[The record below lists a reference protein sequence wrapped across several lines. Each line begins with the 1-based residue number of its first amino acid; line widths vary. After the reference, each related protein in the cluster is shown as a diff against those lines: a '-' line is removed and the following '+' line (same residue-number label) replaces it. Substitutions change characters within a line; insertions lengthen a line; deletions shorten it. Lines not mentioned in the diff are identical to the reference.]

1 MEVPNNNYYV
11 EEPHKGRDSFLHA
24 SGSEPASA
32 AAVST
37 RNLLQVKHM
46 SIRLNLSFLVQKLP
60 TISCV
65 AATIIIVASPRLGNS
80 VTFTTYELESA
91 AEVWTKMLTSVR
103 SEVNM

>member
-1 MEVPNNNYYV
+1 MYAVGCVAVEVPNNNCYV

-46 SIRLNLSFLVQKLP
+46 SIRLNPSFLVQKLLV

-65 AATIIIVASPRLGNS
+65 AATIIVASPRLGNS

-91 AEVWTKMLTSVR
+91 AEVWTKC
-103 SEVNM
+103 